1 MYALIKNG
9 TIIQAGGL
17 PAIWND
23 GTRDWDL
30 RTRDE
35 TLLNSLGWLPVV
47 TESRPADTETTTHD
61 QHGPVLIDGVPTVTW
76 TERDKTESELQAE
89 EDARVAEERRQS
101 EVAIIDATIALME
114 NAHESGE
121 AWVQPTGAHDAYRA
135 GIIVNHN
142 GKNWENLTPA
152 NVWEPG
158 VSGWREQ
165 VVEGYPAWVA
175 PTGAHDAYAI
185 GAQVTH
191 NGQDWVSTV
200 ADNIWEPG
208 VYGWIVV

>member
-1 MYALIKNG
+1 MYALIEND
-9 TIIQAGGL
+9 TIIQVGNL

-23 GTRDWDL
+23 GTRYWDL

-35 TLLNSLGWLPVV
+35 TLLNSLGWHEVV
-47 TESRPADTETTTHD
+47 TQPRPGDTETTTHD
-61 QHGPVLIDGVPTVTW
+61 QNGPVLIDGVPTITW

-89 EDARVAEERRQS
+89 EDSRVAEERRQS

-142 GKNWENLTPA
+142 GKTWENLTPA

-158 VSGWREQ
+158 VTGWREVAVDGPVAWIQ
-165 VVEGYPAWVA
+165 PLGAYDSYPL
-175 PTGAHDAYAI
+175 GAT
-185 GAQVTH
+185 VTH
-191 NGQDWVSTV
+191 NEQTWESTV
-200 ADNIWEPG
+200 ANNVWEPG
-208 VYGWIVV
+208 VYGWVVV